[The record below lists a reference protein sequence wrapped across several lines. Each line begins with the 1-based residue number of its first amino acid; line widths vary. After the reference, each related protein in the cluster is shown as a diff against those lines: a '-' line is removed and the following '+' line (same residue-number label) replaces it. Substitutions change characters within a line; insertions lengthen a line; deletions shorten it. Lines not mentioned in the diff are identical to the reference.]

1 MVKILLS
8 DGRMLKVDPE
18 WKAKM
23 LEQLRALGVMEPGF
37 TGQLVID
44 CNQGGITALTRTEK
58 IR

>member
-1 MVKILLS
+1 V
-8 DGRMLKVDPE
+8 RKVDPE
-18 WKAKM
+18 WKAKIV
-23 LEQLRALGVMEPGF
+23 EHLRALGVMEPGF

>member
-1 MVKILLS
+1 
-8 DGRMLKVDPE
+8 MLTVDPE